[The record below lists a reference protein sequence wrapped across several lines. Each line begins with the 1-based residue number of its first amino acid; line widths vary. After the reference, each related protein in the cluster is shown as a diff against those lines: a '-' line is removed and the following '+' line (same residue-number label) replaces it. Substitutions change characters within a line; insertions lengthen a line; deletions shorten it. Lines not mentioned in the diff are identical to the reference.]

1 MSKRPA
7 KKITKRMVD
16 ALSARGN
23 AGIAWD
29 RDLPGFGVR
38 LYPTGRITYV
48 VQSRGPSGSR
58 RVTLG
63 EHGEITP
70 DQARKRAAAAIDRIK
85 SGKDALAREPE
96 PELVLSVADLARQCL
111 VRYVDVQCKNS
122 TAKRYRQLLAS
133 HILPAL
139 GEMPVVEVQRE
150 HIAALHFALRDRR
163 GQANNALWVLSKMF
177 SLAEAWGQRPAGSNP
192 CRSVRAYK
200 LKRRDRFLS
209 RAEYRLIGRVLRESE
224 SNGSAWPAA
233 VAAIR
238 LLMLTGCRRQEIAT
252 LKWDDVDRTA
262 GHLRLQDSKTGSRL
276 IPLTPAALAVL
287 DGIRPVPGNPWVF
300 VGQKQGAHVS
310 QLTGHWHRLRSKMP
324 RSVQDVR
331 LHDLR
336 HSYASHAL
344 ALGESLSMIG
354 KLLGHTS
361 MGTTARYAHLAR
373 DTEKASAAK
382 VAGTIE
388 ADILPDA
395 LAGGS
400 PAGGATLAGSNALAG
415 NGDSSSN
422 TGAGATAEA
431 A

>member
-7 KKITKRMVD
+7 RKITKRMVD

-48 VQSRGPSGSR
+48 VQSRGPNGSR
-58 RVTLG
+58 RATLG
-63 EHGEITP
+63 EHGDITP

-85 SGKDALAREPE
+85 SGREALAREPQ
-96 PELVLSVADLARQCL
+96 PELTVEDLARQCL
-111 VRYVDVQCKNS
+111 ARYVDVQCKDS
-122 TAKRYRQLLAS
+122 TAKLYRQLLAR
-133 HILPAL
+133 HIVPAL

-150 HIAALHFALRDRR
+150 HIAALHFGLRDRR

-200 LKRRDRFLS
+200 MTRRERFLS
-209 RAEYRLIGRVLRESE
+209 RSEYRLIGRVLQESE

-252 LKWDDVDRTA
+252 LQWDDVDRTA
-262 GHLRLQDSKTGSRL
+262 GHLRLQDSKTGSRM
-276 IPLTPAALAVL
+276 IPLTPMGLAVL
-287 DGIRPVPGNPWVF
+287 DGIPRVPGNPWVF

-382 VAGTIE
+382 VAATIE

-400 PAGGATLAGSNALAG
+400 PAGGATLAGSNAVAG
-415 NGDSSSN
+415 LGDSRSS
-422 TGAGATAEA
+422 TGADATAETA
-431 A
+431 

>member
-48 VQSRGPSGSR
+48 VQSRGPNGSR
-58 RVTLG
+58 RATLG
-63 EHGEITP
+63 EHGDITP

-85 SGKDALAREPE
+85 SGREALAREPE
-96 PELVLSVADLARQCL
+96 PELTVEDLARQCL
-111 VRYVDVQCKNS
+111 VRYVDVQCKDS
-122 TAKRYRQLLAS
+122 TAKLYRQLLAS

-150 HIAALHFALRDRR
+150 HIAALHYALRDRR

-209 RAEYRLIGRVLRESE
+209 RAEYRLIGRMLREAE

-252 LKWDDVDRTA
+252 LQWDDVDRTA
-262 GHLRLQDSKTGSRL
+262 GHLRLQDSKTGSRM
-276 IPLTPAALAVL
+276 IPLTPTALEVL
-287 DGIRPVPGNPWVF
+287 DGIRPVPGNSWVF
-300 VGQKQGAHVS
+300 VGRKQGAHVS
-310 QLTGHWHRLRSKMP
+310 QLTSHWHRLRAKMP
-324 RSVQDVR
+324 RSLHDVR

-382 VAGTIE
+382 VAATIE

-400 PAGGATLAGSNALAG
+400 PAGGATLAVSNALAG
-415 NGDSSSN
+415 NGDSRSN
-422 TGAGATAEA
+422 TGADAAAETA
-431 A
+431 